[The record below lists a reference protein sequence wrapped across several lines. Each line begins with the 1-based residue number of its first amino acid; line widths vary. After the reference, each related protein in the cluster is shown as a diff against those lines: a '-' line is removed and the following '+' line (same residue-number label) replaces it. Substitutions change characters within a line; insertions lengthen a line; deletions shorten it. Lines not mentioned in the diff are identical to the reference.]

1 VTLESEVRRF
11 LDRWA
16 SASAARDPVASSDL
30 YLRDPAPLVVFSDG
44 ERTDDWLDVRVRLE
58 RDFSR
63 AFVDGVDVHDVDT
76 RDLGQGVIVVSF
88 EYDLHARDMWGV
100 AASTA
105 RRATMTLIHTKEGL
119 RIASAHYARD
129 E

>member
-1 VTLESEVRRF
+1 MTLEREVRRF

-16 SASAARDPVASSDL
+16 SASASRDATASAEL

-63 AFVDGVDVHDVDT
+63 ALVDGVDVHDVDT
-76 RDLGQGVIVVSF
+76 RDLGQGVILVSF

-100 AASTA
+100 ATSLA
-105 RRATMTLIHTKEGL
+105 RRASMTLMHTKEGL
-119 RIASAHYARD
+119 RIAAAHFARD

>member
-16 SASAARDPVASSDL
+16 SASAARDPIASAEL

-44 ERTDDWLDVRVRLE
+44 ERTADWLDVRVRLE
-58 RDFSR
+58 RDFAR
-63 AFVDGVDVHDVDT
+63 ALVDGVDVHDVET
-76 RDLGQGVIVVSF
+76 RDLGHSVILVSF
-88 EYDLHARDMWGV
+88 GYDLHARDMWGV
-100 AASTA
+100 ASSIA
-105 RRATMTLIHTKEGL
+105 RRATMTLVHTKEGL